1 VDEVDSAGMFSLPE
15 EPGDGK
21 GLVDINTASLR
32 KLITLPGVGRA
43 LARRIIDQRPFQSID
58 DFRQK
63 CRIKDSLWEKLEP
76 NCTLSSAQKEG
87 NEAVEHTQ
95 DEEVMSQSEHAPP
108 FKESQTL
115 EEPSGQVVS
124 IVPLAELPPK
134 NEKSTEKES
143 KDQVTASSA
152 SWWIALIVGVIVLCL
167 SIVINIGVLTAL
179 NGGLRYV
186 SLSDFVIARQE
197 VDSINERL
205 QEVRSDLGSLQE
217 RLDNLQG
224 LSGRMDSLESNRIDL
239 MNQLAESKNEV
250 KQVQSNIEDV
260 SLKVKQLSDQVQET
274 QKQATLF
281 KDFVLGLRKLLET
294 LQP

>member
-1 VDEVDSAGMFSLPE
+1 VDEVDSAGMFSSPE

-43 LARRIIDQRPFQSID
+43 LARRIIDQRPFQSLD
-58 DFRQK
+58 DFRLK
-63 CRIKDSLWEKLEP
+63 CRIKDALWEKLEP

-87 NEAVEHTQ
+87 NGTAELTQ
-95 DEEVMSQSEHAPP
+95 DEEEMSQSEHAPP
-108 FKESQTL
+108 NKESQTT
-115 EEPSGQVVS
+115 EETSGQVVS

-134 NEKSTEKES
+134 NEKSTEKAS
-143 KDQVTASSA
+143 KNQEPASSI
-152 SWWIALIVGVIVLCL
+152 SWWIALIVGMIVLCL
-167 SIVINIGVLTAL
+167 SIVINIGILTAL

-186 SLSDFVIARQE
+186 SLSEFVIARQE
-197 VDSINERL
+197 VDSINDRL

-224 LSGRMDSLESNRIDL
+224 LSGRMDSLASNQKDL
-239 MNQLAESKNEV
+239 MNQLAESRNEV
-250 KQVQSNIEDV
+250 KQVQSNIEDI
-260 SLKVKQLSDQVQET
+260 SQKIKQLSDQVQET
-274 QKQATLF
+274 QKQAALF
-281 KDFVLGLRKLLET
+281 MDFVSGLRKLLET